1 MSTKPVK
8 SRFICQ
14 TLTHPMNTMCWRWD
28 EKKKTPKN
36 IFCLNK
42 SCDHIQLQTFR
53 SLPVRKVSAIS
64 ISCCSVFSWHPF
76 GGGEGWCLFV
86 RKLIELLLSPILWVS
101 LWAGTHF
108 SVVSAAI
115 VMENWPRGVWE
126 SGGREER
133 CWHRARLGESS
144 ITGNLS
150 FRFFADVCRNASCN
164 THTAYRSFPPL
175 RWLKKIL
182 RLLLTSKHGWR

>member
-8 SRFICQ
+8 SRFICL
-14 TLTHPMNTMCWRWD
+14 TLTHPMNTMCWRWE
-28 EKKKTPKN
+28 EKKTKN

-42 SCDHIQLQTFR
+42 SCDHTQLQTFR

-108 SVVSAAI
+108 SAAI
-115 VMENWPRGVWE
+115 VMEKWPGGIWE
-126 SGGREER
+126 SGGERREAGTER
-133 CWHRARLGESS
+133 DLARAASQVTWASASS
-144 ITGNLS
+144 QTSAAMRAATPTQLIAPSLLS
-150 FRFFADVCRNASCN
+150 GD
-164 THTAYRSFPPL
+164 
-175 RWLKKIL
+175 
-182 RLLLTSKHGWR
+182 